1 MEHASRKE
9 LAAAYKTKKQVGG
22 VYCIVNDTDGRC
34 LLKYTADL
42 AGAKNRFDFAKATGR
57 STEIKLTDY
66 WGDGSSFSFSVVDT
80 LEKKEDWDDKRFI
93 REVRLLAEI
102 WKENLDKNWY

>member
-22 VYCIVNDTDGRC
+22 VYCIVIDTDGRC
-34 LLKYTADL
+34 LLKCTADL
-42 AGAKNRFDFAKATGR
+42 A
-57 STEIKLTDY
+57 
-66 WGDGSSFSFSVVDT
+66 VDT